1 MAMRR
6 TIKKGN
12 KYIHEYPLG
21 MYTGSNDDT
30 KYRASLTFI
39 PVKVSGQTISKFAG
53 TDLSI
58 FNSGEKLV
66 DTVKGFAEKGLDFI
80 GLAPDDPDILKKTED
95 YNQMITNHRNK
106 EIKSIEPLT
115 YDDDFGVEQK
125 QRACLYMPMT
135 VQQME
140 NVSVGPE
147 SLGVIGGSISTV
159 IAGGNA
165 TLTGL
170 ATKAF
175 EAGIGGALD
184 FVSGNAGGALGSLM
198 ANKIASRLNTQ
209 AGLGVQNATRIQIS
223 PNTRAI
229 FKQVNIREWNFSFQL
244 IPTSERESEE
254 IENIIDFFRME
265 QLPEELGAN
274 GISMAYKF
282 PNLIRIYAQY
292 DKIDEDGNYEDTIPI
307 ITRFLPAYL
316 QSVDVTYNTSG
327 MSFYDNGKFH
337 DATLNVKFIEYRP
350 LNKGDIIRERNY
362 MNRSNIVPRFG
373 GGGR

>member
-1 MAMRR
+1 MAKRLNITQPNR
-6 TIKKGN
+6 
-12 KYIHEYPLG
+12 YIHEYPMG
-21 MYTGSNDDT
+21 MYSGSGDT
-30 KYRASLTFI
+30 NYKASMHFI
-39 PVKVSGQTISKFAG
+39 PIKVSGQTISKFAG
-53 TDLSI
+53 TDFKVFDIAKSIGKTGIEAATNALTSLSKV
-58 FNSGEKLV
+58 G
-66 DTVKGFAEKGLDFI
+66 DTA
-80 GLAPDDPDILKKTED
+80 ADP
-95 YNQMITNHRNK
+95 NK
-106 EIKSIEPLT
+106 FKSSQKNEIKSITPIT

-140 NVSVGPE
+140 NVAVGPE
-147 SLGVIGGSISTV
+147 SLGVIGGSISSV

-170 ATKAF
+170 ATKAAQ
-175 EAGIGGALD
+175 AGLGGVMD
-184 FVSGNAGGALGSLM
+184 FVSGNATKELGSLM

-244 IPTSERESEE
+244 IPTNERESEQ

-274 GISMAYKF
+274 GISMAYRF
-282 PNLIRIYAQY
+282 PNLMRIYAY
-292 DKIDEDGNYEDTIPI
+292 YYKEDGNGRLQEVIPL

-337 DATLNVKFIEYRP
+337 DATLNIKFIEYRP
-350 LNKGDIIRERNY
+350 LNKGDIVREREY
-362 MNRSNIVPRFG
+362 MKRGSITPDTFG
-373 GGGR
+373 GGSGK

>member
-1 MAMRR
+1 MTKRIR
-6 TIKKGN
+6 ITEGN
-12 KYIHEYPLG
+12 RYIHQFPLG
-21 MYTGSNDDT
+21 IYDGMTDT
-30 KYRASLTFI
+30 NYKASMQFI
-39 PVKVSGQTISKFAG
+39 PIKVSGQTISKFTGQDLDIFKVAKKG
-53 TDLSI
+53 GEALLNFGGDLVTSVTDRI
-58 FNSGEKLV
+58 VGNNPNE
-66 DTVKGFAEKGLDFI
+66 DAAAEVI
-80 GLAPDDPDILKKTED
+80 S
-95 YNQMITNHRNK
+95 NHRKN
-106 EIKSIEPLT
+106 EIKSIRPMT
-115 YDDDFGVEQK
+115 FDDDFGVEQK

-147 SLGVIGGSISTV
+147 SLGVIGGSISSV

-170 ATKAF
+170 ATKAAQ
-175 EAGIGGALD
+175 AGLGGVVD
-184 FVSGNAGGALGSLM
+184 FVSGNATQELGSLM

-244 IPTSERESEE
+244 IPTNEKESIQ

-282 PNLIRIYAQY
+282 PNLMKIYAY
-292 DKIDEDGNYEDTIPI
+292 YYKEDENGELEEIIPI

-350 LNKGDIIRERNY
+350 LNKADIARERVY
-362 MNRSNIVPRFG
+362 MRKESITPREFG
-373 GGGR
+373 GGGGK